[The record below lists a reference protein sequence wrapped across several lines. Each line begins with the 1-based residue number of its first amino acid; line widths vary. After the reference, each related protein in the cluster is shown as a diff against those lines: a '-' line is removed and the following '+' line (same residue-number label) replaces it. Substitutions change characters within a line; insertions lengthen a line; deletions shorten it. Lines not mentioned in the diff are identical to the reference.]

1 MPSSPPPSSTP
12 TATTSAP
19 GPGAGPVLAAG
30 ADDWSLRWGDDA
42 DDDDGPVAAPEP
54 NQVRRPR
61 VTHLVLV
68 DGLPAD
74 HWVEDASDGRWES
87 RLRRR
92 GGPALVNEHDHRER
106 ELRWLDCLV
115 GGRQLLLDLD
125 DQPLVRRALD
135 LGDLPAD
142 VQARARAISQEC
154 DRLAVEVFGLEEL
167 GAALRHLLTAALSAD
182 PGMLNRSTR
191 DDTAMGALIWAAG
204 HANALIGPEGQLLAR
219 ELWPRL
225 GVPPSAAGRGA
236 AMLGRL
242 APGTDQLVAPPGAPP
257 LRATGLPGALL
268 GSTRALLVSRR
279 DEVLGTGP
287 R

>member
-1 MPSSPPPSSTP
+1 MPI
-12 TATTSAP
+12 
-19 GPGAGPVLAAG
+19 AGPALAAG
-30 ADDWSLRWGDDA
+30 ADDWSIRWGDEPG
-42 DDDDGPVAAPEP
+42 DDDGVAAPEP
-54 NQVRRPR
+54 TRARRPR

-74 HWVEDASDGRWES
+74 HWVEDGSDGRWES

-92 GGPALVNEHDHRER
+92 GGPAPVTAHDHYER

-115 GGRQLLLDLD
+115 GGRQPLLDLD
-125 DQPLVRRALD
+125 DQPLVTRPLD
-135 LGDLPAD
+135 LGDVPTD
-142 VQARARAISQEC
+142 VQARALAISEEC
-154 DRLAVEVFGLEEL
+154 DRVAVEVFGLDEL
-167 GAALRHLLTAALSAD
+167 VAALRHLLTAALSAD

-191 DDTAMGALIWAAG
+191 DDTAMGALVWAAG
-204 HANALIGPEGQLLAR
+204 HANALIGPEGRLLAR

-236 AMLGRL
+236 AVLGRL
-242 APGTDQLVAPPGAPP
+242 APGTDRLVAPPGAPP

-279 DEVLGTGP
+279 DEVLGTSP